1 MPLPLG
7 AILLDIDINWKF
19 ATIDPKSKGMI
30 LNLFIKTGNHMETI
44 LWSINA
50 TTTGRNLVID
60 INCKLITID
69 PKFKRDDPQPVY

>member
-1 MPLPLG
+1 MGRSSTCFKKKQGTTRIPYRDQLMPLPLG

-44 LWSINA
+44 L
-50 TTTGRNLVID
+50 
-60 INCKLITID
+60 
-69 PKFKRDDPQPVY
+69 